1 MYDSEKKAPSITLEG
16 SESLD
21 AAQQE
26 TQAFSR
32 REVEKL
38 VQDLFTPKP
47 ALYWADFLITV
58 SIGYGFAVIYL
69 MAPAFSLVQIT
80 AGLLSGLA
88 LFRVGI
94 FIHELVHREEAS
106 MIGFHI
112 AWNLMFGVPFLLHS
126 LLYRSHLDHH
136 DPRKFGTP
144 AEGEYLPLASAP
156 IRETLLYLA
165 QIPVVPLLAAFR
177 FLVLVDRKSTRLN
190 SSHIQKSR
198 MPSSA

>member
-1 MYDSEKKAPSITLEG
+1 MTLYGYEKKAPSIALEG

-21 AAQQE
+21 TAQQE

-58 SIGYGFAVIYL
+58 SIGYGFAAIYL

-112 AWNLMFGVPFLLHS
+112 AWNLMFGVPFLLH
-126 LLYRSHLDHH
+126 
-136 DPRKFGTP
+136 
-144 AEGEYLPLASAP
+144 
-156 IRETLLYLA
+156 
-165 QIPVVPLLAAFR
+165 
-177 FLVLVDRKSTRLN
+177 
-190 SSHIQKSR
+190 
-198 MPSSA
+198 